1 MSAERELEPVDP
13 SITSLAI
20 KLVNEIE
27 FATPFDLR
35 EAARSLDDMGND
47 PATSAKLRPMYR
59 ALSDV
64 VKSWR

>member
-1 MSAERELEPVDP
+1 MSGEREIEPVDP
-13 SITSLAI
+13 SIASVAI
-20 KLVNEIE
+20 QLVNEIE
-27 FATPFDLR
+27 FATPFELR